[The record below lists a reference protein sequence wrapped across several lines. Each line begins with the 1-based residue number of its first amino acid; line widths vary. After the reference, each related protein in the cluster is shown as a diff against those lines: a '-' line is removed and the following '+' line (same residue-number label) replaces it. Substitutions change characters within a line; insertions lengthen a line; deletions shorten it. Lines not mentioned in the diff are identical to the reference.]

1 MTRNRLL
8 ALGLCLSLGTAGVFT
23 QLHAQ
28 PPRAEQPAPVSKES
42 SVAFRKVVKQTLP
55 AVVSIRTD
63 TKPKALDPE
72 KKQQRR
78 IPRNFRG
85 RGEGELPEEFRKQL
99 EELFGGEMPDME
111 NAQSPRVQGF
121 GSGVI
126 ISADG
131 YVLTNNHV
139 VEGADVVIVETQ
151 DGRTFKTTE
160 VKRDPKTDIAVVKL
174 DVKGKTLPYAQ
185 LGDSNSVEI
194 GDWVLAM
201 GAPYALRG
209 TVTAGIISAKG
220 RTIPLGRA
228 EGKLMYQDFL
238 QTDAAINPGNSGGP
252 LVDLEGKVIG
262 INTAIETR
270 TGSFAGIGYAVPT
283 SLIGKVVDQ
292 LVKYGKVKRSYLG
305 ARIGPVESD
314 VAERLGIT
322 TGLEVSDI
330 FENTPAAKA
339 GLKESDVIKS
349 VNGKPASEVKTLQAE
364 IADATPGTTLHF
376 TILRGGKEQKVDVK
390 LEEQP
395 EEYGGAVVSRR
406 GPAKNRNTQ
415 EGIEVPSLGL
425 TVVERPQGILI
436 AKINADGVAADE
448 LNEGAYIT
456 AVEGKEVKTLA
467 EFKKAMEGADVVG
480 KGVLLTVRNADGGTR
495 MLVLNKGK

>member
-1 MTRNRLL
+1 MNRNRWLV
-8 ALGLCLSLGTAGVFT
+8 LGLCLAVGTAGVFT
-23 QLHAQ
+23 QSNAQ
-28 PPRAEQPAPVSKES
+28 PPREQPAPVTKQS
-42 SVAFRKVVKQTLP
+42 SQEFRKVVKQTLP

-63 TKPKALDPE
+63 TKPKAGDAE
-72 KKQQRR
+72 KKRR
-78 IPRNFRG
+78 GPRSSRPRG
-85 RGEGELPEEFRKQL
+85 GGDLPEEFRKQL
-99 EELFGGEMPDME
+99 EEMFGGELPDME
-111 NAQSPRVQGF
+111 NMPTPRVQGF

-151 DGRTFKTTE
+151 DGKSFRSTD
-160 VKRDPKTDIAVVKL
+160 VKRDPKTDIAIVKL
-174 DVKGKTLPYAQ
+174 DVKDKTLPYAQ
-185 LGDSNSVEI
+185 LGDSNTAEI

-220 RTIPLGRA
+220 RTIPLGQN
-228 EGKLMYQDFL
+228 EGRLLYQDFI

-252 LVDLEGKVIG
+252 LVDLDGKIIG

-283 SLIGKVVDQ
+283 SIIGKVVDQ

-305 ARIGPVESD
+305 VRMGEIDSE
-314 VAERLGIT
+314 VAERLGVKG
-322 TGLEVSDI
+322 GLMIGTV

-339 GLKESDVIKS
+339 GLKETDVIKS
-349 VNGKPASEVKTLQAE
+349 VNGKPATEVKTLQTE
-364 IADATPGTTLHF
+364 IAEAAPGTTLNV
-376 TILRGGKEQKVDVK
+376 TILRDGKEKSVAVK

-395 EEYGGAVVSRR
+395 DEYGSEVAARR
-406 GPAKNRNTQ
+406 TPRNRNAQ
-415 EGIEVPSLGL
+415 AGIEVPSLGL

-456 AVEGKEVKTLA
+456 HVEGKEVKTLA
-467 EFKKAMEGADVVG
+467 EFKKLMEAADVKE
-480 KGVLLTVRNADGGTR
+480 KGVLLTVRSPDGGTR
-495 MLVLNKGK
+495 MLVLKGSK